1 MRGEKY
7 MRISE
12 IKRLARLSLKG
23 NWKRAILLTII
34 TIIVTPAVDKLLSGG
49 IETTIFASVVS
60 PLIIIPFT
68 VAVSY
73 FYIELYRN
81 ENPQMQRIF
90 MIYKEW
96 KFSLKLIG
104 TTIIMW
110 IFIVLWSLLLFI
122 PGIIKGLAYSQTSF
136 ILKDNPDL
144 SPLEAITESRKRMH
158 GLKWKFFLLN
168 LSFIG
173 WMILCIPTLGIGYL
187 WLIPYITSS
196 LAAFYQEL
204 IHLPYEPKEENFEI
218 SDNN

>member
-1 MRGEKY
+1 

-23 NWKRAILLTII
+23 NWKRAILLTFI

-49 IETTIFASVVS
+49 LETTDFASIVS
-60 PLIIIPFT
+60 PLILIPFT

-73 FYIELYRN
+73 YFLEMYRS
-81 ENPQMQRIF
+81 EDPKIKRVF
-90 MIYKEW
+90 VIYKQW

-104 TTIIMW
+104 TSILMW

-122 PGIIKGLAYSQTSF
+122 PGIIKGLAYSQTFF
-136 ILKDNPDL
+136 ILKDNPGL
-144 SPLEAITESRKRMH
+144 SPLEAITESRIRMN

-173 WMILCIPTLGIGYL
+173 WIILCIPTFGIGYL
-187 WLIPYITSS
+187 WLIPYITKS